1 MPCPSVV
8 ERRRRMSVSVDQLAI
23 AGGTPVRNTKERPWP
38 SWPLATED
46 DIAAVAAVLRSGKW
60 NRWRSDRVEALEEAL
75 REFTGAAHVIA
86 LASGTAG
93 LEVALKAA
101 GVRPG
106 DEVILPAYTYIA
118 TATAV
123 LQVGGVP
130 VFADIIPETENVDP
144 ASMESL
150 ITERTRA
157 LLPVHVSGLPC
168 DMAAILDVAERHSL
182 RVIED
187 TAQGIGGTWNG
198 RRLGTIGDAG
208 AYSFQASKNLPGGEG
223 GAVVTNDPELAE
235 KAFKLMHINYEVLG
249 WNYRLT
255 AMTAALIL
263 SQLERF
269 PDLQGRRQ
277 ANADFL
283 REALAEI
290 PGIAPTRVDP
300 YVTADGLHGLGVRFI
315 SAEFSDGAAVPRGA
329 FVKALHAEGIP
340 CGLGYGD
347 PVHKSPLFQE
357 AHTRMRDHCPA
368 ACDHPAMERMDY
380 TKVHLPNVERLC
392 AEEALRFNQPLLL
405 GTRAD
410 MQDIVDAVGKIQAN
424 QENLATIAN

>member
-1 MPCPSVV
+1 
-8 ERRRRMSVSVDQLAI
+8 MSVSVAQLAV
-23 AGGTPVRNTKERPWP
+23 AGGTPVRDIKARPWP
-38 SWPLATED
+38 AWPMATEED
-46 DIAAVAAVLRSGKW
+46 VAAVAAVLRSGKW

-75 REFTGAAHVIA
+75 QEFTGAAHVVA

-106 DEVILPAYTYIA
+106 DEVIVPAYTYIA

-144 ASMESL
+144 ASIESL

-168 DMAAILDVAERHSL
+168 DMAAITAVAARHGL

-187 TAQGIGGTWNG
+187 TAQGIGGMWHG

-223 GAVVTNDPELAE
+223 GAVVTNDPEIAE
-235 KAFKLMHINYEVLG
+235 RAFMLMHINYETLG
-249 WNYRLT
+249 WNYRLP

-269 PDLQGRRQ
+269 PALQARRQ
-277 ANADFL
+277 ANADYL
-283 REALAEI
+283 RDALAAI
-290 PGIAPTRVDP
+290 PGIAPTRADSF
-300 YVTADGLHGLGVRFI
+300 VTGDGLHGLGVRFI
-315 SAEFSDGAAVPRGA
+315 SSEFSDGAPVPRGA

-340 CGLGYGD
+340 CALGYGD
-347 PVHKSPLFQE
+347 PVYKSPLFQE
-357 AHTRMRDHCPA
+357 AHTRMREQCPV
-368 ACDHPAMERMDY
+368 ACDHPAMANMDY
-380 TKVHLPNVERLC
+380 ANLHLPNVERLC
-392 AEEALRFNQPLLL
+392 GQEALRFNQPLLL
-405 GTRAD
+405 GTRED
-410 MQDIVDAVGKIQAN
+410 MQDIVDAVAKIHAN
-424 QENLATIAN
+424 QEALVAAAI

>member
-1 MPCPSVV
+1 
-8 ERRRRMSVSVDQLAI
+8 MSVSVDQLAV

-38 SWPLATED
+38 SWPIATEE

-60 NRWRSDRVEALEEAL
+60 NRWRSDRVVALEEAL
-75 REFTGAAHVIA
+75 KEFTGAAHVIA

-106 DEVILPAYTYIA
+106 DEVIVPAYTYIA

-144 ASMESL
+144 TSMESL

-157 LLPVHVSGLPC
+157 LLPVHISGLPC
-168 DMAAILDVAERHSL
+168 DMAAILGVAERHSL

-187 TAQGIGGTWNG
+187 TAQGIGGMWHG

-223 GAVVTNDPELAE
+223 GAVVTNDPEIAE
-235 KAFKLMHINYEVLG
+235 KAFMLMHINYEVLG

-255 AMTAALIL
+255 GIAAALIL

-269 PDLQGRRQ
+269 PALQARRQ
-277 ANADFL
+277 ANAAFL
-283 REALAEI
+283 RDALSAI

-300 YVTADGLHGLGVRFI
+300 FVTADGLHGLGVRYI
-315 SAEFSDGAAVPRGA
+315 SAEFSDGAPVPRDA

-340 CGLGYGD
+340 CALGYGD

-357 AHTRMRDHCPA
+357 AHTRMQDHCPV
-368 ACDHPAMERMDY
+368 ACNHPAMANMDY
-380 TKVHLPNVERLC
+380 ANLHLPNVERLC

-405 GTRAD
+405 GTRED
-410 MQDIVDAVGKIQAN
+410 MQDIVDAVSKIHAN
-424 QENLATIAN
+424 QETLAAATD

>member
-1 MPCPSVV
+1 
-8 ERRRRMSVSVDQLAI
+8 MSVSVGQLAI
-23 AGGTPVRNTKERPWP
+23 AGGPPVRDTKARPWP
-38 SWPLATED
+38 TWPIATED
-46 DIAAVAAVLRSGKW
+46 DIAAVADVLRSGKW
-60 NRWRSDRVEALEEAL
+60 NRWRSDRVTELEAAL
-75 REFTGAAHVIA
+75 KDFTGAAHVVA

-106 DEVILPAYTYIA
+106 YEVILPAYTYVA

-144 ASMESL
+144 ASMEAL

-168 DMAAILDVAERHSL
+168 DLAAIKALAARHNL

-187 TAQGIGGTWNG
+187 TAQGIGGKWHG
-198 RRLGTIGDAG
+198 QRLGTIGDAG

-223 GAVVTNDPELAE
+223 GAVVTNDPEIAE
-235 KAFKLMHINYEVLG
+235 NAFKLMHINNEALG

-269 PDLQGRRQ
+269 PERQARRQ

-283 REALAEI
+283 REELSEF
-290 PGIAPTRVDP
+290 PGIKPTRVDP
-300 YVTADGLHGLGVRFI
+300 FVTADGLHGLGVRFI
-315 SAEFSDGAAVPRGA
+315 GEEFSSGEPVPREV

-340 CGLGYGD
+340 CALGYGD
-347 PVHKSPLFQE
+347 PVYKLPLFQE
-357 AHTRMRDHCPA
+357 AHTRMRDHCPV
-368 ACDHPAMERMDY
+368 ACNHPAMADMDF
-380 TKVHLPNVERLC
+380 TKLHLPNVELLC
-392 AEEALRFNQPLLL
+392 AEEAMRFNQPLLL
-405 GTRAD
+405 GAHTD
-410 MQDIVDAVGKIQAN
+410 MQDIVTAVSKIHAN
-424 QENLATIAN
+424 QETLAAPTS

>member
-1 MPCPSVV
+1 
-8 ERRRRMSVSVDQLAI
+8 MSVSVNQLAV

-38 SWPLATED
+38 SWPIATEE

-60 NRWRSDRVEALEEAL
+60 NRWRSDRVVALEEAL
-75 REFTGAAHVIA
+75 KEFTGAAHVVA

-106 DEVILPAYTYIA
+106 DEVIVPAYTYIA

-144 ASMESL
+144 ASMETL

-168 DMAAILDVAERHSL
+168 DMAAILGVAERHSL

-187 TAQGIGGTWNG
+187 TAQGIGGMWNG

-223 GAVVTNDPELAE
+223 GAVVTNDPAIAE
-235 KAFKLMHINYEVLG
+235 KAFMLMHINYEVLG

-255 AMTAALIL
+255 GMTAALIL

-269 PDLQGRRQ
+269 PALQARRQ
-277 ANADFL
+277 ANAAFL
-283 REALAEI
+283 RDALAEI

-300 YVTADGLHGLGVRFI
+300 FVTGDGLHGLGVRYLG
-315 SAEFSDGAAVPRGA
+315 SEFSTGAPVSREA
-329 FVKALHAEGIP
+329 FAKALRAEGIP
-340 CGLGYGD
+340 CALGYGD
-347 PVHKSPLFQE
+347 PVYRSPLFQE
-357 AHTRMRDHCPA
+357 AHKRMQDQCPV
-368 ACDHPAMERMDY
+368 ACDHPAMAAQNY
-380 TKVHLPNVERLC
+380 AKLHLPNVERLC
-392 AEEALRFNQPLLL
+392 AEEALRFNQPMLL
-405 GTRAD
+405 GTQED
-410 MQDIVDAVGKIQAN
+410 MQDIIEAVAKIHAN
-424 QENLATIAN
+424 QQALAAVAK

>member
-1 MPCPSVV
+1 
-8 ERRRRMSVSVDQLAI
+8 MSVSVAQLAV
-23 AGGTPVRNTKERPWP
+23 AGGTPVRDTNARPWP
-38 SWPLATED
+38 AWPAATEE
-46 DIAAVAAVLRSGKW
+46 DIAAVADVLRSGKW
-60 NRWRSDRVEALEEAL
+60 NRWRTDRVVALEEAL
-75 REFTGAAHVIA
+75 QEFTGAAHVIA

-93 LEVALKAA
+93 IEVALKAA

-106 DEVILPAYTYIA
+106 DEVIVPAYTYVA

-168 DMAAILDVAERHSL
+168 DMDAINALAARRGL

-187 TAQGIGGTWNG
+187 AAQGIGGMWNG
-198 RRLGTIGDAG
+198 QRVGTIGDVG
-208 AYSFQASKNLPGGEG
+208 EYSFQASKNLPGGEG
-223 GAVVTNDPELAE
+223 GAVVTNDPEIAE
-235 KAFKLMHINYEVLG
+235 KAFMLMHINYEVLG

-255 AMTAALIL
+255 GMTAALIL

-269 PDLQGRRQ
+269 PALQARRQ
-277 ANADFL
+277 ANAAFL
-283 REALAEI
+283 RDALAAI

-300 YVTADGLHGLGVRFI
+300 FVTADGLHGLGVRFI
-315 SAEFSDGAAVPRGA
+315 SAEFSDGAPVSRDA
-329 FVKALHAEGIP
+329 FAKALRAEGIP
-340 CGLGYGD
+340 CALGYGD
-347 PVHKSPLFQE
+347 PVYRSPLFQE
-357 AHTRMRDHCPA
+357 AHTRMQDQCPV
-368 ACDHPAMERMDY
+368 ACNHPAMVNMDY
-380 TKVHLPNVERLC
+380 ANLHLPNVERLC

-405 GTRAD
+405 GTRED
-410 MQDIVDAVGKIQAN
+410 MQDIVDAVGKIHAN
-424 QENLATIAN
+424 QSALTAAAI

>member
-1 MPCPSVV
+1 
-8 ERRRRMSVSVDQLAI
+8 MSVSVAQLAV
-23 AGGTPVRNTKERPWP
+23 AGGTPVRDIKARPWP
-38 SWPLATED
+38 AWPIATEE

-75 REFTGAAHVIA
+75 QDFTGAAHVIA

-144 ASMESL
+144 AAMESL

-168 DMAAILDVAERHSL
+168 DMAAITAVAARHGL

-187 TAQGIGGTWNG
+187 TAQGIGGMWHG
-198 RRLGTIGDAG
+198 RRLGTLGDAG

-223 GAVVTNDPELAE
+223 GAVVTNDPEIAE
-235 KAFKLMHINYEVLG
+235 RAFMLMHINYETLG
-249 WNYRLT
+249 WNYRLP

-269 PDLQGRRQ
+269 PALQAAGKQ
-277 ANADFL
+277 TPTTCAMPW
-283 REALAEI
+283 RECPASSPRAWIHSSPLTACTAWACASSARSS
-290 PGIAPTRVDP
+290 APTLP
-300 YVTADGLHGLGVRFI
+300 CLG
-315 SAEFSDGAAVPRGA
+315 
-329 FVKALHAEGIP
+329 
-340 CGLGYGD
+340 
-347 PVHKSPLFQE
+347 
-357 AHTRMRDHCPA
+357 T
-368 ACDHPAMERMDY
+368 
-380 TKVHLPNVERLC
+380 HLPRPCTLKAYPAPWATVIRC
-392 AEEALRFNQPLLL
+392 TSRRSFKRRTPAC
-405 GTRAD
+405 GTSAPSP
-410 MQDIVDAVGKIQAN
+410 
-424 QENLATIAN
+424 ATIPRWRTWTMPT

>member
-1 MPCPSVV
+1 
-8 ERRRRMSVSVDQLAI
+8 MSVSVAQLA
-23 AGGTPVRNTKERPWP
+23 AGGGTPVRNTKERPWP
-38 SWPLATED
+38 SWPIATEE

-60 NRWRSDRVEALEEAL
+60 NRWRSDRVVALEETL
-75 REFTGAAHVIA
+75 KEFTGAAHVVA

-106 DEVILPAYTYIA
+106 DEVIVPAYTYIA

-168 DMAAILDVAERHSL
+168 DMAAITALGARHGL

-187 TAQGIGGTWNG
+187 TAQGVGGMWHG
-198 RRLGTIGDAG
+198 RRLGTIGGAG

-223 GAVVTNDPELAE
+223 GAVVTNDPEIAE
-235 KAFKLMHINYEVLG
+235 KAFMLMHINYEVLG

-255 AMTAALIL
+255 GMTAALIL

-269 PDLQGRRQ
+269 PEQQARRQ
-277 ANADFL
+277 ANAEYL
-283 REALAEI
+283 RDALAAI
-290 PGIAPTRVDP
+290 PGIEPTRVDP
-300 YVTADGLHGLGVRFI
+300 FVTADGLHGLGVRFI
-315 SAEFSDGAAVPRGA
+315 SAEFSSSAPVSRETFA
-329 FVKALHAEGIP
+329 KALRAEGIP
-340 CGLGYGD
+340 CALGYGD
-347 PVHKSPLFQE
+347 PVHKLPLFQE
-357 AHTRMRDHCPA
+357 AHKRMQDQCPV
-368 ACDHPAMERMDY
+368 ACDHPAMANMDY
-380 TKVHLPNVERLC
+380 TKLHLPNVERLC
-392 AEEALRFNQPLLL
+392 SQEALRFNQPMLL
-405 GTRAD
+405 GTQED
-410 MQDIVDAVGKIQAN
+410 MQDIVDAVAKIHAN
-424 QENLATIAN
+424 QEALAATAH

>member
-1 MPCPSVV
+1 
-8 ERRRRMSVSVDQLAI
+8 MSVSVDQLAV
-23 AGGTPVRNTKERPWP
+23 AGGPPVRDTKARPWP
-38 SWPLATED
+38 TWPVATEE
-46 DIAAVAAVLRSGKW
+46 DIAAVADVLRSGKW
-60 NRWRSDRVEALEEAL
+60 NRWRSDRVTELEERL
-75 REFTGAAHVIA
+75 KEFTGAAHVIA

-106 DEVILPAYTYIA
+106 DEVILPAYTYVA

-150 ITERTRA
+150 ITEHTRA

-168 DMAAILDVAERHSL
+168 DLAAITDLAERHGL

-187 TAQGIGGTWNG
+187 TAQGIGGRWHG

-223 GAVVTNDPELAE
+223 GAVVTNDPEIAE
-235 KAFKLMHINYEVLG
+235 RAFMLMHINYEALG

-255 AMTAALIL
+255 AMQAALIL
-263 SQLERF
+263 SQLVRF
-269 PDLQGRRQ
+269 PEQQARRQ
-277 ANADFL
+277 ANADYL
-283 REALAEI
+283 RDALADI
-290 PGIAPTRVDP
+290 PGMAPTRADSF
-300 YVTADGLHGLGVRFI
+300 VTADGLHGLGVRFI
-315 SAEFSDGAAVPRGA
+315 SAEFSAGVPVSREA
-329 FVKALHAEGIP
+329 FANALRAEGVP
-340 CGLGYGD
+340 CALGYGD
-347 PVHKSPLFQE
+347 PVYKSPLFQE
-357 AHTRMRDHCPA
+357 AHQRMQDQCPV
-368 ACDHPAMERMDY
+368 ACNHHAMANVDY
-380 TKVHLPNVERLC
+380 TKLHLPNVERLC
-392 AEEALRFNQPLLL
+392 RVEALRFNQPLLL

-410 MQDIVDAVGKIQAN
+410 MQDIVDAVAKIHAN
-424 QENLATIAN
+424 QESLAGIKT

>member
-1 MPCPSVV
+1 
-8 ERRRRMSVSVDQLAI
+8 MSVSIDQLAV
-23 AGGTPVRNTKERPWP
+23 AGGTPVRDLKARPWP
-38 SWPLATED
+38 TWPIATDE
-46 DIAAVAAVLRSGKW
+46 DIAAVADVLRSGKW

-106 DEVILPAYTYIA
+106 DEVIVPAYTYIA

-168 DMAAILDVAERHSL
+168 DMAAIRDIAARHDL

-187 TAQGIGGTWNG
+187 TAQGIGGAWNG
-198 RRLGTIGDAG
+198 QRLGTIGDAG
-208 AYSFQASKNLPGGEG
+208 AYSFQASKNLPGGEA
-223 GAVVTNDPELAE
+223 GAVVTNDPQIAE
-235 KAFKLMHINYEVLG
+235 RAFMLMHINYEVLG
-249 WNYRLT
+249 WNYRLS
-255 AMTAALIL
+255 AITAALIL

-269 PDLQGRRQ
+269 PEQQARRQ
-277 ANADFL
+277 ANAAFL

-290 PGIAPTRVDP
+290 PGIAPTRADSF
-300 YVTADGLHGLGVRFI
+300 VTADGLHGLGVRFI
-315 SAEFSDGAAVPRGA
+315 SEEFSTGTPVSREVFA
-329 FVKALHAEGIP
+329 KALRAEGIP
-340 CGLGYGD
+340 CALGYGD
-347 PVHKSPLFQE
+347 PVHKLPLFQE
-357 AHTRMRDHCPA
+357 AHQRMQDHCPV
-368 ACDHPAMERMDY
+368 ACNHPAMERMDY
-380 TKVHLPNVERLC
+380 AKLHLPNVERLC
-392 AEEALRFNQPLLL
+392 AHEALRFNQPLLL
-405 GTRAD
+405 GARED
-410 MQDIVDAVGKIQAN
+410 MQDIVDAVSKIHAN
-424 QENLATIAN
+424 QAALAPAAR

>member
-1 MPCPSVV
+1 MSISVK
-8 ERRRRMSVSVDQLAI
+8 QLAV

-38 SWPLATED
+38 SWPIATEE
-46 DIAAVAAVLRSGKW
+46 DIAAVADVLRSGKW
-60 NRWRSDRVEALEEAL
+60 NRWRTDRVVALEEAL
-75 REFTGAAHVIA
+75 QEFTGAAHVAA

-106 DEVILPAYTYIA
+106 DEVIVPAYTYIA

-150 ITERTRA
+150 ISERTRA

-168 DMAAILDVAERHSL
+168 DMAAISAVATRHGL

-187 TAQGIGGTWNG
+187 TAQGIGGMWNG

-235 KAFKLMHINYEVLG
+235 KAFVLMHINYETLG

-269 PDLQGRRQ
+269 PEQQARRQ
-277 ANADFL
+277 ANAAFL
-283 REALAEI
+283 RDALAEI
-290 PGIAPTRVDP
+290 PGIAPTRVDSF
-300 YVTADGLHGLGVRFI
+300 VTADGLHGLGVRFI
-315 SAEFSDGAAVPRGA
+315 SEEFSDGAPVSREA
-329 FVKALHAEGIP
+329 FAKALHAEGIP
-340 CGLGYGD
+340 CALGYGD
-347 PVHKSPLFQE
+347 PVYKSPLFQE
-357 AHTRMRDHCPA
+357 AHTRMQDQCPV
-368 ACDHPAMERMDY
+368 ACNHPALANMDY
-380 TKVHLPNVERLC
+380 ANLHLPNVERLC
-392 AEEALRFNQPLLL
+392 AEEALRFNQPMLL
-405 GTRAD
+405 GTRED
-410 MQDIVDAVGKIQAN
+410 TQDIVDAVSKIHAN
-424 QENLATIAN
+424 QETLAAATD